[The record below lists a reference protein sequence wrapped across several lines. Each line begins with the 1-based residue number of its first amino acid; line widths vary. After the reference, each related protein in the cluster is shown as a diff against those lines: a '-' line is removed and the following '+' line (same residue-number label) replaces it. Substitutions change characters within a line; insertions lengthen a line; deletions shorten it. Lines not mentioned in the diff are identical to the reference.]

1 MFNQHPK
8 GLYKCTIFFLP
19 KWKESTSK
27 SPIFLRPIMR
37 GILVL
42 FMTASILEGGLQ
54 IDNVSASAIYGIYS
68 ACVYLVALLGGWLA
82 DRHIGQ
88 QKAIL
93 YGGMVIMLGHFF

>member
-8 GLYKCTIFFLP
+8 GLYTLFFTEM
-19 KWKESTSK
+19 WERMSYYG
-27 SPIFLRPIMR
+27 MR

-54 IDNVSASAIYGIYS
+54 FDNVSASAIYGIYS

-88 QKAIL
+88 QKAYCMGEWL
-93 YGGMVIMLGHFF
+93 